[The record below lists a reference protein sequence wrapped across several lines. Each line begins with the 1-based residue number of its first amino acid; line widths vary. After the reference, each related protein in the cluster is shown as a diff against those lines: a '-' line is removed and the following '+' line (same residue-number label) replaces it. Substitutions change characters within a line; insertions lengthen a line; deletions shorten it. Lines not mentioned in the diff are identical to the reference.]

1 MWGKRIFFFIGHFFL
16 VSCVEILPRCTLHDP
31 MLSDLVVLADM
42 VSQPEVPVGAYG
54 VLQTCDS
61 PLYDT
66 RMRVYASQDTAIIVF
81 RPTQQTPQ
89 GGDIHVDRH
98 VSPADFLQHKTNQG
112 RVHYRFQQA
121 YLEMVHSCRSIL
133 STLATAK
140 QNIYVT
146 GHSLGGSFSLF
157 MAATL
162 YYDFHIVPQGVY
174 AFAGTFIGDEEY
186 TEVIQRPLVST
197 FPVQLMEVVDRHDP
211 NRRDGTSEQYQTAD
225 QSLDIVTSMICGL
238 YIDPLGPQESYGLH
252 DLKNYQK
259 AIRESSTLREN
270 TSTSRSKSC
279 WKDAPL
285 MLEARWC

>member
-1 MWGKRIFFFIGHFFL
+1 MWGKRIFYFIAHLLL
-16 VSCVEILPRCTLHDP
+16 VSCLEILPRCTLHDP
-31 MLSDLVVLADM
+31 MLSDLVILADM
-42 VSQPEVPVGAYG
+42 VSQPEAPVGTYH

-66 RMRVYASQDTAIIVF
+66 RMRVYASEDTTVIVF

-121 YLEMVHSCRSIL
+121 YLEMVHSCRSVL
-133 STLATAK
+133 STLATGK
-140 QNIYVT
+140 QNLYVT

-157 MAATL
+157 MAASL
-162 YYDFHIVPQGVY
+162 YYDFYIVPQGVY

-211 NRRDGTSEQYQTAD
+211 NRRDGTSEQYQTSD

-259 AIRESSTLREN
+259 AILEN
-270 TSTSRSKSC
+270 TSTYGSNRCWKDAPS